1 MYANGFAGGPAL
13 LSCYGSV
20 VSCAEC
26 SSNGSMRGPGS
37 YSEYA
42 NGSVRGSVPY
52 SEYMTGAAGGPE

>member
-1 MYANGFAGGPAL
+1 MYANGLAGGPAL

-20 VSCAEC
+20 SCAGC
-26 SSNGSMRGPGS
+26 SSNASMRGPVS

-52 SEYMTGAAGGPE
+52 SEYITGAVGGPE